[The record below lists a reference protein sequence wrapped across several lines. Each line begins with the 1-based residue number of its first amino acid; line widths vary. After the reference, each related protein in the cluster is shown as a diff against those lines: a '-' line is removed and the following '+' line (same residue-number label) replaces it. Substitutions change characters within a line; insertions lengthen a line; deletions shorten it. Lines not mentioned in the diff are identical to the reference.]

1 MSLFAPAPADV
12 LAERRRI
19 LREVILRGGMKPR
32 AEPDR
37 VYREALAELDRDGFA
52 WLDDR
57 DVLRPHLPG
66 GDDGDSQHDVIVSAR
81 WVLVELENTS
91 NRALSMDTL
100 RERSTAARIPERTL
114 TAAVRWLRDA
124 ELCKLKD
131 GTLRDVTGEKGRK
144 QDRSIRPELTA
155 LRRPIPA
162 LTPPPAPAPRTV
174 TPSRMDPHDDPFHPS
189 HPDYIAPSPPPRPKP
204 TAPPAPVRA
213 TAPMGKGMDSSGG
226 RGSVSATNTAPAP
239 TPPSVAT
246 GMEVLLDVH
255 RRVKRLEDV
264 FSSTEP
270 DNADASTTLIDAAH
284 PDTVNCLRRLC
295 VLLQVYG
302 ASKRHALTDG
312 RISTKFKV
320 RLPEA
325 ISLGLRTGT
334 LGLSTSDGKS
344 LTLRDHSIVM
354 PDSELEQRAAEQRE
368 RDSKKGKK
376 RA

>member
-32 AEPDR
+32 TEPDR
-37 VYREALAELDRDGFA
+37 VYREALAELDRDGLA

-57 DVLRPHLPG
+57 GTLRPHLPG
-66 GDDGDSQHDVIVSAR
+66 GMNDDDEHDVIISAR
-81 WVLVELENTS
+81 WVLVELENAS
-91 NRALSMDTL
+91 DRALSMDTL
-100 RERSTAARIPERTL
+100 RERSNAARIPEDTL
-114 TAAVRWLRDA
+114 KVAIRWLRDA
-124 ELCKLKD
+124 ELCKLRD
-131 GTLRDVTGEKGRK
+131 GVLRDVTGDKGRK
-144 QDRSIRPELTA
+144 ADRAIRPELTA

-162 LTPPPAPAPRTV
+162 ETPPPAPAPRTV

-213 TAPMGKGMDSSGG
+213 TAPMGKGTDSSRG
-226 RGSVSATNTAPAP
+226 RESVSTTATATATTAPN
-239 TPPSVAT
+239 VGN
-246 GMEVLLDVH
+246 GMEILLDVH
-255 RRVKRLEDV
+255 RRVKRLEDA
-264 FSSTEP
+264 FASTET
-270 DNADASTTLIDAAH
+270 DVADATTLIDSAH

-302 ASKRHALTDG
+302 DSKRHALTDG

-334 LGLSTSDGKS
+334 LGLSTADGKS
-344 LTLRDHSIVM
+344 LTLRDHAVAMS
-354 PDSELEQRAAEQRE
+354 DAELEQRAAEQRE
-368 RDSKKGKK
+368 RDSTKGKK

>member
-1 MSLFAPAPADV
+1 MALFTQAPDPAAV
-12 LAERRRI
+12 TTERRRI
-19 LREVILRGGMKPR
+19 LREVVLRGGMRPR
-32 AEPDR
+32 TDPDR
-37 VYREALAELDRDGFA
+37 GYREALNELDRDGFA

-144 QDRSIRPELTA
+144 QDRSIRPEMLK
-155 LRRPIPA
+155 LRRPVPA
-162 LTPPPAPAPRTV
+162 PTPPPAPRTV

-204 TAPPAPVRA
+204 TAPPPPVRTTAPV
-213 TAPMGKGMDSSGG
+213 GKGTDSSSV
-226 RGSVSATNTAPAP
+226 RGSVSATATAPAP
-239 TPPSVAT
+239 PPPSAAT
-246 GMEVLLDVH
+246 GMEVLLDVQ
-255 RRVKRLEDV
+255 RRVKRVEDF
-264 FSSTEP
+264 FSP
-270 DNADASTTLIDAAH
+270 TTVDISGIDTLLQSAH

-302 ASKRHALTDG
+302 DSKRHRLTDG